1 MNSTDLAPSVQ
12 MAWDGRV
19 VQWTPD
25 EAIRHA
31 FNMLE
36 VRVAAEEV
44 ERISFL
50 IREDNLWIL

>member
-36 VRVAAEEV
+36 VRGGGGSGRLYSFPEAS
-44 ERISFL
+44 ER
-50 IREDNLWIL
+50 